1 MTLLRNESKIMLYD
15 KKMLDRYPAKD
26 EENLRG
32 VPMIEKWQSIIYST
46 GYIGSKYLNITY
58 SVKKCVIKIYIATPE
73 KINFLCYYV
82 YSYRFQWN
90 DNVNINYP
98 AEYEIGDIV
107 FTCIGAALFG
117 QISAAS
123 NCWSNHVGI
132 IIGHNGEDFL
142 LQKAGFPFQPSPR
155 YLVLLNVRLINA
167 ML

>member
-1 MTLLRNESKIMLYD
+1 MLYD

-32 VPMIEKWQSIIYST
+32 VPMIWKMAEYNLFNRLYWKQIFEY
-46 GYIGSKYLNITY
+46 YIFSEEMRNKNIHCD
-58 SVKKCVIKIYIATPE
+58 SWNNK
-73 KINFLCYYV
+73 FLCYYV
-82 YSYRFQWN
+82 YSYLFQWN

-142 LQKAGFPFQPSPR
+142 VAESRVPPLNHHYAIPF
-155 YLVLLNVRLINA
+155 Y
-167 ML
+167 